1 MARYRNSCTDR
12 IAFLILTLAVII
24 PIMTS
29 ELVVKPMEETT
40 TVEVTKKITSEVI
53 ETEETTTANYV
64 AEPTDNQP
72 LFTEPSTWYL
82 TAYCSCPTCVG
93 YKEWPIDE
101 DGEKVVF
108 GAEGT
113 RLYGGFSC
121 AADYSIPFGTQLE
134 VTFADGSMRV
144 LTVQDRFGSDT
155 YHRID
160 LYCDSHEEALLYGY
174 QAVTV
179 RVLT

>member
-1 MARYRNSCTDR
+1 MGRNRNSCTDR
-12 IAFLILTLAVII
+12 IAFLILALAVII

-29 ELVVKPMEETT
+29 ELVVKPIEETT
-40 TVEVTKKITSEVI
+40 TI

-64 AEPTDNQP
+64 AEPTDNKP

-101 DGEKVVF
+101 DGEKVVY

-144 LTVQDRFGSDT
+144 LTVQDRFGRDT

-160 LYCDSHEEALLYGY
+160 LYCDSHEEACQYGY

-179 RVLT
+179 RILT